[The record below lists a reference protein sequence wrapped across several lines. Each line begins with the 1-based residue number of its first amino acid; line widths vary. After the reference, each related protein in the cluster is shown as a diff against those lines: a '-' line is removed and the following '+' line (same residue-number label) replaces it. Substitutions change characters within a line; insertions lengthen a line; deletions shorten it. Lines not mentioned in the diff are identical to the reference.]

1 MLVFVAYRKIVEVPF
16 WGFIFSLWALQAGC
30 GVGAMSLTSNNV
42 GGHLKQTAG
51 HDEFL
56 KGLFEGVPL
65 RQKHVISKSIRLW
78 CLRAINHQ
86 VLCLRTQTST
96 YTLLRAQA
104 HIHYCVHK
112 HIYIIAWGWSRLV
125 GWMGVLTVKWMAA
138 SGPCR
143 SREAGWYMIYKYD
156 LYIYI

>member
-1 MLVFVAYRKIVEVPF
+1 MLAFVAYRKIVEVPF

-30 GVGAMSLTSNNV
+30 GVRAMSLTSNNV
-42 GGHLKQTAG
+42 GGRLKQTAG

-96 YTLLRAQA
+96 YVLLRAQA

-112 HIYIIAWGWSRLV
+112 HIYMIAWGGSWRSS
-125 GWMGVLTVKWMAA
+125 GWLHRVQA
-138 SGPCR
+138 GPGR
-143 SREAGWYMIYKYD
+143 RVHIWYIHMI
-156 LYIYI
+156 YIYIFNI

>member
-1 MLVFVAYRKIVEVPF
+1 MLAFVAYRKIVEVPF
-16 WGFIFSLWALQAGC
+16 WGFIFSLWALQAGF
-30 GVGAMSLTSNNV
+30 GVRAMSLTSNNV
-42 GGHLKQTAG
+42 GGRLKQTAG

-86 VLCLRTQTST
+86 VLCLQTQTST
-96 YTLLRAQA
+96 YVLLRAQA

-112 HIYIIAWGWSRLV
+112 HIYIIAWGGSWRSS
-125 GWMGVLTVKWMAA
+125 GWLHRVQA
-138 SGPCR
+138 GPGR
-143 SREAGWYMIYKYD
+143 RVHIWYIHMI
-156 LYIYI
+156 YIYIFNI